1 MFNCP
6 VAIQTLS
13 FGGLIDSSLYKHG
26 SLTNGVEI
34 LVAKKVQSNAGG
46 LSRETQ

>member
-6 VAIQTLS
+6 VAIQALS

-26 SLTNGVEI
+26 SLTNGV
-34 LVAKKVQSNAGG
+34 AKKVQSNAGV